1 MPLAGKF
8 GFVSYQAAP
17 AGAVVTIAAD
27 NWSVSDAADAV
38 ETTNFS
44 TGGNQ
49 DNVAGLRKGSYTISG
64 PYLAVIGAAG
74 GTILPAIGSTVTIT
88 LGVGAVTFGTDFM
101 LVKSVS
107 CKLSVSGRYEFE
119 LSGSSTTSDP
129 D

>member
-8 GFVSYQAAP
+8 GFISYIAAP
-17 AGAVVTIAAD
+17 GGGAVTIAAD

-38 ETTNFS
+38 PTTNFS

-64 PYLAVIGAAG
+64 PFLVAG
-74 GTILPAIGSTVTIT
+74 TVLPTIGSTVTIT

-101 LVKSVS
+101 LVKSVNA
-107 CKLSVSGRYEFE
+107 KLSVSGRYEFE

>member
-64 PYLAVIGAAG
+64 PFLVAG
-74 GTILPAIGSTVTIT
+74 TVLPAIGSTVTIT
-88 LGVGAVTFGTDFM
+88 LGVGAVTFGADFM

-107 CKLSVSGRYEFE
+107 AKLSVSGRYEFE

>member
-38 ETTNFS
+38 DTTNFS

-49 DNVAGLRKGSYTISG
+49 DNVAG
-64 PYLAVIGAAG
+64 
-74 GTILPAIGSTVTIT
+74 
-88 LGVGAVTFGTDFM
+88 
-101 LVKSVS
+101 
-107 CKLSVSGRYEFE
+107 
-119 LSGSSTTSDP
+119 
-129 D
+129 

>member
-1 MPLAGKF
+1 MPLPGKF
-8 GFVSYQAAP
+8 GFVSYQSAP

-64 PYLAVIGAAG
+64 PFLVAG
-74 GTILPAIGSTVTIT
+74 TVLPAIGTTVTVT
-88 LGVGAVTFGTDFM
+88 LGVGAVVFGLDFM

-107 CKLSVSGRYEFE
+107 AKLSVSGRYEFE